1 MDNMGLRSKIKN
13 KIKNLLESFS
23 GEFSQAAP
31 EERTPY
37 EKGTKDDNVEVVM
50 AKLNRPKAGS

>member
-1 MDNMGLRSKIKN
+1 MGLRSKIKN